1 MVRHARTE
9 LRRPQHAR
17 FLPLL
22 LAMLFPVDFVRIA
35 SAAPPPLP
43 PAPVF
48 ERSFTSPGLC
58 SPRGVAVTPSGHVFA
73 SSDCEAPPH
82 MFIFTLEGV
91 LTGTWA
97 FPTGILGP
105 PDGLAVDGSGN
116 VFVTDPD
123 RNRVYKLTSA
133 GALNLRWPPGQ
144 YFRPQDIAVNNLGE
158 VFISE
163 FGRGCVRKFT
173 NSGTLLATIGGA
185 GSGPGQFQWPD
196 GLGLD
201 PDGRLY
207 VTDPTRLRVLRFLA
221 NGSFDMEFATPESA
235 NDVAVGPDGLVYV
248 VGLYANNVLQY
259 SSAGTLLR
267 TFPAHNAGGFRI
279 AISSIGGIYI
289 TEWHDNRVTQFQ
301 IDQTTEARRTTFG
314 GLKAIYR

>member
-1 MVRHARTE
+1 MVRHVRTE
-9 LRRPQHAR
+9 TRSPQHAR

-22 LAMLFPVDFVRIA
+22 LVMLFPVDFVRIA
-35 SAAPPPLP
+35 SAAPPPP
-43 PAPVF
+43 PVF

-58 SPRGVAVTPSGHVFA
+58 SPRGVAVSPSGHVFV

-123 RNRVYKLTSA
+123 RNRAYKLTSG

-163 FGRGCVRKFT
+163 FDRGCVRKFT
-173 NSGTLLATIGGA
+173 NSGSLLATIGGA
-185 GSGPGQFQWPD
+185 GAGPGQFQYPD

-207 VTDPTRLRVLRFLA
+207 VADPTRLRVLRFLA
-221 NGSFDMEFATPESA
+221 NGSFDMEFATPESP

-248 VGLYANNVLQY
+248 IGFDANNVLQY

-267 TFPAHNAGGFRI
+267 TLAAPGMKGGYRI

-289 TEWHDNRVTQFQ
+289 TEWHDHRITQFQ
-301 IDQTTEARRTTFG
+301 IDQTTDARRTTFG
-314 GLKAIYR
+314 GLKAMYR